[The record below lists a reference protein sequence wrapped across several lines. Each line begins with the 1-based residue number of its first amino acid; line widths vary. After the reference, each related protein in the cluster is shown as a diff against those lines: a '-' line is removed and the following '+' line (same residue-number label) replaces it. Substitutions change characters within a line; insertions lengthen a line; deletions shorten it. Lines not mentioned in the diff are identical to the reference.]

1 MRIRSF
7 LYAGAVA
14 VLVVGLN
21 AGTTRAEESPPPST
35 TQAVPGGSVAGSPSA
50 SPSPSAADPVAKAAS
65 PSPSPAPVTDPP
77 GGSGDAASAGVSQGG
92 PAASPG
98 ASPSAPAA
106 PATGSP
112 AKPAPAAPVGKAPS
126 APTDTGEPTITAT
139 RSVCTVTITMTGLVP
154 GSYVMDVW
162 DDRVNVG
169 SYPFTVNPPNSSG
182 TVTHVIKKNVGS
194 LFPGLGLYLK
204 FADGPDVTSLD
215 PWDFPGS
222 DKVMQYCAA
231 SNGAL
236 DQPPAT
242 PKMDISRNVCTL
254 IIRSYDL
261 TPGQPY
267 IVKVWDDK
275 HLMGSY
281 PFTLSNTETEK
292 TVYHVLKANVSPL
305 IKGLGII
312 LYTPGPPGDGDIR
325 LIGDGNWDFPGSD
338 SIMQFCADSGGT
350 SDQPKPSPSPTPT
363 PTSSSASGTVT
374 TVPTAPPPAKT
385 TATLAYTGANGT
397 ALAVLG
403 GAGLAMVLLG
413 LGARVIAARRRG

>member
-1 MRIRSF
+1 
-7 LYAGAVA
+7 
-14 VLVVGLN
+14 
-21 AGTTRAEESPPPST
+21 
-35 TQAVPGGSVAGSPSA
+35 
-50 SPSPSAADPVAKAAS
+50 
-65 PSPSPAPVTDPP
+65 
-77 GGSGDAASAGVSQGG
+77 
-92 PAASPG
+92 
-98 ASPSAPAA
+98 
-106 PATGSP
+106 
-112 AKPAPAAPVGKAPS
+112 
-126 APTDTGEPTITAT
+126 
-139 RSVCTVTITMTGLVP
+139 
-154 GSYVMDVW
+154 
-162 DDRVNVG
+162 
-169 SYPFTVNPPNSSG
+169 
-182 TVTHVIKKNVGS
+182 
-194 LFPGLGLYLK
+194 
-204 FADGPDVTSLD
+204 
-215 PWDFPGS
+215 
-222 DKVMQYCAA
+222 MQYCAA